1 MGIRK
6 ILMSLLFIGFF
17 GGYVKGKEQEERAD
31 TTGKDFRNFLFL
43 KLNKNKGYK
52 EQAFE
57 NENAYALLEKQ
68 VSYVS
73 FNVGFKSYD
82 VDNYWLD
89 PVAIVDDVYNRN
101 FSANISLGYL
111 VKNNLAVGIKAGYEF
126 SDARLRVNADLFDLL
141 FSAKIYETNNVSTT
155 FSGSVV
161 LKNFIPL
168 DRAHRLFLVNET
180 GLIYSKTNSLAKNIF
195 DSGTKINKIYREKM
209 TIGIGLSPGFM
220 YFMTKGFAFE
230 FALNPVIAYY
240 EKVEITNN
248 QVEEGSVSNYGL
260 SFKFMPLNIQFG
272 FAYYFGLDYYKNKKH
287 VDSYSNRN

>member
-1 MGIRK
+1 
-6 ILMSLLFIGFF
+6 MSLLFIGFF
-17 GGYVKGKEQEERAD
+17 GGYVGGKERKERAD

-89 PVAIVDDVYNRN
+89 PVAVVDDIYNRN
-101 FSANISLGYL
+101 FSASISLGYL
-111 VKNNLAVGIKAGYEF
+111 VKNNFAVGLKAGYEF
-126 SDARLRVNADLFDLL
+126 SDTRMRVNADLFDLL

-195 DSGTKINKIYREKM
+195 DSGSKINKIYRKKM
-209 TIGIGLSPGFM
+209 TIGMGLSPGFM

-287 VDSYSNRN
+287 VDSY